1 MQGYKT
7 NKIDS
12 VCTIIILPETILQ
25 NQEKAAR
32 SARKARLNIEPVQA
46 NVIRVRSQNGIL
58 SYVNMR
64 HKFPFYVNFTTKLI
78 SVHKCSLSP
87 GNELPLEIVFEVS
100 HFVT

>member
-32 SARKARLNIEPVQA
+32 SARKARLNIEPVQG

-58 SYVNMR
+58 QR
-64 HKFPFYVNFTTKLI
+64 RFPKEAHFQVRDCIYELKL
-78 SVHKCSLSP
+78 
-87 GNELPLEIVFEVS
+87 
-100 HFVT
+100 T